1 MPTSKK
7 LPKIIPSIPEQKPAF
22 QRALHTTNVIFALLL
37 ILALFSGYLFLK
49 VKNLEQKITNIGTG
63 TNQGQQGTSLLSVDN
78 LKKYAKDLK
87 LNTGK
92 FNKCLDSGEKKA
104 VVDADTNYGSS
115 VGIQGTPG
123 FFINGRL
130 LAGAFP
136 FQFFKEIID
145 KEIQGTGSNN
155 CTDYSTD
162 LQKYCQ
168 DPDPNKRAFFP
179 EAKKIEP
186 GKSPSE
192 GANNPKVNIVEF
204 SDFQCP
210 YCIRAIPTI
219 KQILSAYP
227 NDVRLYFK
235 QFPLSNLHPFAEK
248 AAEASLCALDQG
260 QDKFWKFHNKLFDLQ
275 SQTGN

>member
-1 MPTSKK
+1 MPRSKK
-7 LPKIIPSIPEQKPAF
+7 LESVF
-22 QRALHTTNVIFALLL
+22 QSAVNTTNVTFVLLI
-37 ILALFSGYLFLK
+37 ILALFSAYLFIK
-49 VKNLEQKITNIGTG
+49 VRNLEQKIASLGTG

-104 VVDADTNYGSS
+104 AVDADINYGSS

-136 FQFFKEIID
+136 FQFFKEVID
-145 KEIQGTGSNN
+145 KEIQGTGSDN

-162 LQKYCQ
+162 LQKYCS
-168 DPDPNKRAFFP
+168 DPQNKPFDPL
-179 EAKKIEP
+179 AKKIEL

-192 GANNPKVNIVEF
+192 GATNAKVTIVEF

-210 YCIRAIPTI
+210 YCIRAYPTV
-219 KQILSAYP
+219 KQILQTYK
-227 NDVRLYFK
+227 NDVKIYFK
-235 QFPLSNLHPFAEK
+235 QFPLINLHPYAEK
-248 AAEASLCALDQG
+248 ASEASLCALDQG
-260 QDKFWKFHNKLFDLQ
+260 QDKFWQFHNKLFDLQ